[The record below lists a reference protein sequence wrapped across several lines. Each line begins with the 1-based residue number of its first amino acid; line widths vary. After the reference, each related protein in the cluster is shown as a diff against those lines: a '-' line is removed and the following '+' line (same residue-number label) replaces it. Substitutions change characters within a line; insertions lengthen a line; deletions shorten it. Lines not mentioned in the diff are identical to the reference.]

1 MQLQLIGGQG
11 LQFTGL
17 DLSQPLQFD
26 QALLSQLQTAG
37 TSAAVGA
44 ATLGSGAAGQ
54 VLAAADPNLV
64 QNVQEQV
71 CDACHRAGVC
81 RVHANLAGHA
91 DLHVRADVYNH
102 VHVHVH
108 YIMYI
113 VF

>member
-26 QALLSQLQTAG
+26 QSLLSQLQTAG

-44 ATLGSGAAGQ
+44 ATLGGGAAGQ

-102 VHVHVH
+102 VHVH
-108 YIMYI
+108 YIMHI
-113 VF
+113 AF